1 MVVVK
6 VKNVQGRH
14 SWGIRQFTTSI
25 DPVWNLHSVWDL
37 TESNYCFARCL
48 LALSAKGGTESG
60 DVLRR
65 DDGKGDVGTCGG
77 DGDGSGHEV

>member
-1 MVVVK
+1 M
-6 VKNVQGRH
+6 
-14 SWGIRQFTTSI
+14 
-25 DPVWNLHSVWDL
+25 
-37 TESNYCFARCL
+37 
-48 LALSAKGGTESG
+48 ALSDKGGSGNG